1 MTGTMVKPGPGD
13 QKIMALNVRAFS
25 GVDFDK
31 IKIRYVD
38 MKDEDPQYDVDAMPK
53 LE

>member
-1 MTGTMVKPGPGD
+1 MTGTIVKPGLDD

-25 GVDFDK
+25 GVDFDQ

-38 MKDEDPQYDVDAMPK
+38 MKDEEPQYDVDAMP
-53 LE
+53 ET